1 MLHALRSVSFPKQK
15 SFRMSAKH
23 RLRDGAFLH
32 VTLATLPNVT
42 DRSQALERVASRQL
56 SKWLSLHC
64 LASTPILSVL
74 SDTFMRMN
82 GRQNVTADDA
92 GKARMEVARDIV
104 AQNLPFWAQGN
115 GDLNTQAALEARAR
129 LRNEPGLVTELQRW
143 WETAQRSLQSVSDTS
158 RDVLSRDEYL
168 HLSRL
173 LSKALT
179 PKFDPSEAQ
188 LAAEEDWEVDSD
200 VDGRMTRG
208 RFMDAI
214 FECARACHAAAL
226 SCPYAHVLT
235 CPSNVPRRALWPGR
249 VLCRVCALPCTPHRL
264 ADAWTLTV
272 DVNEYMEF
280 LASLFERIAAQPLVR
295 HTAHG
300 LWYWRHEKDVTAG
313 SYADDLA
320 AREEQLSRL
329 RVRSSS
335 RNGELRADLRAW
347 SSSRDGE
354 LLPLAQRHLSRNEL
368 ALAHSPSIRAL
379 TREANRLAHLHSREK
394 STPWMEAALSAASA
408 AGVACASPPPPIVQQ
423 PTYVLMAP
431 PPGSRDAQ
439 RHVRAPKSLAV
450 LMTEE
455 RAESRKGKP
464 LLPARQLASRNIYR
478 TVKQPPELAT
488 SGSVPPQ
495 GAAPP
500 RSRVLAPH
508 APPTSPRH
516 PSEAVGAD
524 LAASTLGPEAGVTH
538 AMHARTQ
545 SLPALNEPPAD
556 SWRAS
561 SAAVLPRPAAIRPA
575 RPATPGKT
583 FAQRRMLSAEVVP
596 TMALVG
602 PEGRAR
608 ALARSYRG
616 KAFAT
621 HVVRGLVL
629 DDRGG
634 PHLVVK
640 PPSTAMASFSTTPSR
655 MSSLNANKTAGPRP
669 DDIATDDL
677 FAAQKVGQPLPALDE
692 AADALQET
700 MKRSKPGEG
709 SSPPKP
715 PRVYE
720 PVGSPPAASP
730 LLQNTGTY
738 VMPVH
743 VVRPYV
749 LSFPARRE
757 PGRVG
762 STRASAS

>member
-1 MLHALRSVSFPKQK
+1 M
-15 SFRMSAKH
+15 
-23 RLRDGAFLH
+23 
-32 VTLATLPNVT
+32 
-42 DRSQALERVASRQL
+42 AS
-56 SKWLSLHC
+56 C
-64 LASTPILSVL
+64 
-74 SDTFMRMN
+74 
-82 GRQNVTADDA
+82 
-92 GKARMEVARDIV
+92 
-104 AQNLPFWAQGN
+104 
-115 GDLNTQAALEARAR
+115 
-129 LRNEPGLVTELQRW
+129 
-143 WETAQRSLQSVSDTS
+143 
-158 RDVLSRDEYL
+158 
-168 HLSRL
+168 
-173 LSKALT
+173 
-179 PKFDPSEAQ
+179 
-188 LAAEEDWEVDSD
+188 
-200 VDGRMTRG
+200 
-208 RFMDAI
+208 
-214 FECARACHAAAL
+214 
-226 SCPYAHVLT
+226 
-235 CPSNVPRRALWPGR
+235 
-249 VLCRVCALPCTPHRL
+249 VLCRVRHRL

-329 RVRSSS
+329 RARSSS

-379 TREANRLAHLHSREK
+379 TREANRLAHLHSRDK

-478 TVKQPPELAT
+478 TVEQPPEHAT

-500 RSRVLAPH
+500 RSRVPAPQ

-524 LAASTLGPEAGVTH
+524 LAASTTLGPEAGITH

-545 SLPALNEPPAD
+545 SLPALNERPPAD

-677 FAAQKVGQPLPALDE
+677 FAAQKVGQPLPLPALDE
-692 AADALQET
+692 AADALQEIVQET
-700 MKRSKPGEG
+700 MKRTKPGEG
-709 SSPPKP
+709 TPPPKP

-743 VVRPYV
+743 VHVVRPYMYV

-757 PGRVG
+757 PGWIG